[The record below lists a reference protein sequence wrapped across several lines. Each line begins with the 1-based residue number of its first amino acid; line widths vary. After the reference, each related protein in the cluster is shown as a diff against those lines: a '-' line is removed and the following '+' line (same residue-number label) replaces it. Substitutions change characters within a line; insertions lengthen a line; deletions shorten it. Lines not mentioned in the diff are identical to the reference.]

1 MTLFRQPWVLFGI
14 CVLITLLALG
24 WLSAMLLQLDQSSAS
39 ARRKAMLEETTRL
52 ALWRLDSRMA
62 AIIAAENARYPY
74 EYDAFFPLESTYTRM
89 LTQISRGEILVP
101 SPLLTLDNPYI
112 KLHVQYDQAGKLTS
126 PQVPEGNMRD
136 LAEAAYVRYEDIA
149 RRETD
154 LNRMKQWVSYE
165 KLNNGLNRA
174 DPMYPGMG
182 VQPEQNKSGN
192 KQAAFSPE
200 QSTLS
205 QVQLN
210 TREYEARRKYFKESS
225 AIGGHIAA
233 EKTEQMAD
241 FESSSADASRYL
253 ESGFQ
258 TGRFYPFWIDDELV
272 FARKAVLNGTERL
285 QAFWMN
291 WTSLRQILL
300 KDIKDLL
307 PNARLHP
314 DLRTGGIMDLRR
326 TASVPVLLDPGQ
338 PAFAMDDKW
347 SAVQISLV
355 ITWFCVFAAMA
366 ASAVLL
372 KGVLSLSER
381 RAAFVSSVTHEL
393 RTPLTTFRMYTEM
406 LADGMASRPETQRE
420 YIDILHT
427 EAERLRHLVE
437 NVLVFSRLEKT
448 STGYQPE
455 AVDLETLL
463 QNITPRLQDRADQAG
478 MILSRDPVDTPV
490 HVLADQAA
498 VERILFNL
506 VDNACKYASGD
517 RRILITTGCLRTHC
531 RIHIRDFG
539 TGIPVQKRKK
549 LFTAFNK
556 SALEAAGNAPG
567 VGLGLALSRKLAR
580 KMDGNLLYDESVT
593 DGAAFVILL
602 KKVSG

>member
-39 ARRKAMLEETTRL
+39 ARRKALLEETTRL

-62 AIIAAENARYPY
+62 SIIAAENARYPY

-101 SPLLTLDNPYI
+101 SPLLTLDNHYI
-112 KLHVQYDQAGKLTS
+112 KLHFQYDQSGKLSS

-136 LAEAAYVRYEDIA
+136 LAEAAYVQHEDIT

-165 KLNNGLNRA
+165 KLNDGLQRA
-174 DPMYPGMG
+174 DRMSPGTG
-182 VQPEQNKSGN
+182 IQFEHGHTGETP
-192 KQAAFSPE
+192 AAVLPE

-210 TREYEARRKYFKESS
+210 TREYEARRKHFKEG
-225 AIGGHIAA
+225 AALGGRVAA
-233 EKTEQMAD
+233 EKTELMAD
-241 FESSSADASRYL
+241 FEFSSADASRDP

-272 FARKAVLNGTERL
+272 FARKVVLNGTERL
-285 QAFWMN
+285 QAIWMN
-291 WTSLRQILL
+291 WTTLRHMLL
-300 KDIKDLL
+300 KDIEDLL

-314 DLRTGGIMDLRR
+314 DSRTGGIMDLRR

-338 PAFAMDDKW
+338 PAFAVVDEW

-355 ITWFCVFAAMA
+355 ITWFCVFGAVA

-372 KGVLSLSER
+372 RGVLSLSER
-381 RAAFVSSVTHEL
+381 RAAFVSAVTHEL

-406 LADGMASRPETQRE
+406 LAGGMASRLETQRE

-427 EAERLRHLVE
+427 EAERLTHLVE
-437 NVLVFSRLEKT
+437 NVLVFSRLEKA
-448 STGYQPE
+448 SAGYQLEP
-455 AVDLETLL
+455 VDLETLL

-478 MILSRDPVDTPV
+478 MTLLRQPVGDTV
-490 HVLADQAA
+490 HVQADQAA

-517 RRILITTGCLRTHC
+517 RRILIKTGCSRTHC
-531 RIHIRDFG
+531 RIHVRDFG
-539 TGIPVQKRKK
+539 PGIPVQKRKK

-556 SALEAAGNAPG
+556 SAREAAGNAPG

-580 KMDGNLLYDESVT
+580 KMGGNLYYDESVT
-593 DGAAFVILL
+593 GGAAFVILL